1 MGLTDMILQEMQGK
15 DQLTPA
21 EFSKVYQYLHGISN
35 SGHQLIYIVDNIQN
49 YITTIPAEE
58 TEEAPVEG
66 TVYRMGG
73 EQMELQTPEAH
84 FLVVDD
90 NEMNLFVAKKLL
102 SKTGARVTTCTG
114 GLECLRALTK
124 EKFDLVFLDYMMP
137 DMDGLTALKN
147 LRQKSNIPVMM
158 ITARTADAERILGL
172 NIGADDYIC
181 KPFNPLEVA
190 ARVKAFMRRYYDL
203 GAGNIKEEAEVLK
216 AMDLELDTDKCL
228 LTKGGEIIELTSVE
242 YKMME
247 MFMKNPGK
255 VFTKQQLYE
264 YAWGDDFFASDNNIM
279 VAISKLR
286 TKLDEDASKY
296 IKTMRGLGYRLEIK

>member
-1 MGLTDMILQEMQGK
+1 MEYKILVADDEKEIRNLLKLYLENDG
-15 DQLTPA
+15 
-21 EFSKVYQYLHGISN
+21 FKV
-35 SGHQLIYIVDNIQN
+35 V
-49 YITTIPAEE
+49 
-58 TEEAPVEG
+58 EAS
-66 TVYRMGG
+66 T
-73 EQMELQTPEAH
+73 
-84 FLVVDD
+84 
-90 NEMNLFVAKKLL
+90 
-102 SKTGARVTTCTG
+102 
-114 GLECLRALTK
+114 GLEVLDLLDK
-124 EKFDLVFLDYMMP
+124 EKPDMCLLDIMMP

-203 GAGNIKEEAEVLK
+203 GAGNIKEDTEVLK

-228 LTKGGEIIELTSVE
+228 LTKGGEPIELTSVE

-279 VAISKLR
+279 VDISKLR

>member
-1 MGLTDMILQEMQGK
+1 MDYTVLVADDEKEIRNLLKLYLENDG
-15 DQLTPA
+15 
-21 EFSKVYQYLHGISN
+21 FKV
-35 SGHQLIYIVDNIQN
+35 V
-49 YITTIPAEE
+49 
-58 TEEAPVEG
+58 EAS
-66 TVYRMGG
+66 T
-73 EQMELQTPEAH
+73 
-84 FLVVDD
+84 
-90 NEMNLFVAKKLL
+90 
-102 SKTGARVTTCTG
+102 
-114 GLECLRALTK
+114 GLEVLDLLDK
-124 EKFDLVFLDYMMP
+124 EKPDMCLLDIMMP

>member
-1 MGLTDMILQEMQGK
+1 MEYKILVADDEKEIRNLLKLYLENDG
-15 DQLTPA
+15 
-21 EFSKVYQYLHGISN
+21 FKV
-35 SGHQLIYIVDNIQN
+35 V
-49 YITTIPAEE
+49 
-58 TEEAPVEG
+58 EAS
-66 TVYRMGG
+66 T
-73 EQMELQTPEAH
+73 
-84 FLVVDD
+84 
-90 NEMNLFVAKKLL
+90 
-102 SKTGARVTTCTG
+102 
-114 GLECLRALTK
+114 GLEVLDLLDK
-124 EKFDLVFLDYMMP
+124 EKPDMCLLDIMMP
-137 DMDGLTALKN
+137 DMDGLNALKN

-216 AMDLELDTDKCL
+216 AMDLELDMDKCL

>member
-1 MGLTDMILQEMQGK
+1 MEYKILVADDEKEIRNLLKLYLENDG
-15 DQLTPA
+15 
-21 EFSKVYQYLHGISN
+21 FKVI
-35 SGHQLIYIVDNIQN
+35 
-49 YITTIPAEE
+49 
-58 TEEAPVEG
+58 EA
-66 TVYRMGG
+66 
-73 EQMELQTPEAH
+73 QT
-84 FLVVDD
+84 
-90 NEMNLFVAKKLL
+90 
-102 SKTGARVTTCTG
+102 
-114 GLECLRALTK
+114 GLEVMDKLESDKPDMCL
-124 EKFDLVFLDYMMP
+124 LDIMMP
-137 DMDGLTALKN
+137 GMDGLTALKN

-203 GAGNIKEEAEVLK
+203 GAGESKETGEILK

-228 LTKGGEIIELTSVE
+228 LTKSGVSIELTSVE

-247 MFMKNPGK
+247 LFMKNPGK
-255 VFTKQQLYE
+255 VFTKQQIYE
-264 YAWGDDFFASDNNIM
+264 HAWGDDFFASDNNIM

-286 TKLDEDASKY
+286 TKLDEDPSRY

>member
-1 MGLTDMILQEMQGK
+1 MEYKILVADDEKEIRNLLKLYLENDG
-15 DQLTPA
+15 
-21 EFSKVYQYLHGISN
+21 FKV
-35 SGHQLIYIVDNIQN
+35 V
-49 YITTIPAEE
+49 
-58 TEEAPVEG
+58 EAS
-66 TVYRMGG
+66 T
-73 EQMELQTPEAH
+73 
-84 FLVVDD
+84 
-90 NEMNLFVAKKLL
+90 
-102 SKTGARVTTCTG
+102 
-114 GLECLRALTK
+114 GLEVLDLLDK
-124 EKFDLVFLDYMMP
+124 EKPDMCLLDIMMP

-203 GAGNIKEEAEVLK
+203 GAGNIKEEAKVLK

>member
-1 MGLTDMILQEMQGK
+1 MEYKILVADDENEIRNLLKLYLENDG
-15 DQLTPA
+15 
-21 EFSKVYQYLHGISN
+21 FKV
-35 SGHQLIYIVDNIQN
+35 V
-49 YITTIPAEE
+49 
-58 TEEAPVEG
+58 EAS
-66 TVYRMGG
+66 T
-73 EQMELQTPEAH
+73 
-84 FLVVDD
+84 
-90 NEMNLFVAKKLL
+90 
-102 SKTGARVTTCTG
+102 
-114 GLECLRALTK
+114 GLEVLDLLDK
-124 EKFDLVFLDYMMP
+124 EKPDMCLLDIMMP

>member
-1 MGLTDMILQEMQGK
+1 MEYKILVADDEKEIRNLLKLYLENDG
-15 DQLTPA
+15 
-21 EFSKVYQYLHGISN
+21 FKV
-35 SGHQLIYIVDNIQN
+35 V
-49 YITTIPAEE
+49 
-58 TEEAPVEG
+58 EAS
-66 TVYRMGG
+66 T
-73 EQMELQTPEAH
+73 
-84 FLVVDD
+84 
-90 NEMNLFVAKKLL
+90 
-102 SKTGARVTTCTG
+102 
-114 GLECLRALTK
+114 GLEVLDLLDK
-124 EKFDLVFLDYMMP
+124 EKPDMCLLDIMMP

-279 VAISKLR
+279 VTISKLR

>member
-1 MGLTDMILQEMQGK
+1 MEYKILVADDEKEIRNLLKLYLENDG
-15 DQLTPA
+15 
-21 EFSKVYQYLHGISN
+21 FKV
-35 SGHQLIYIVDNIQN
+35 V
-49 YITTIPAEE
+49 
-58 TEEAPVEG
+58 EAS
-66 TVYRMGG
+66 T
-73 EQMELQTPEAH
+73 
-84 FLVVDD
+84 
-90 NEMNLFVAKKLL
+90 
-102 SKTGARVTTCTG
+102 
-114 GLECLRALTK
+114 GLEVLDLLDK
-124 EKFDLVFLDYMMP
+124 EKPDMCLLDIMMP

-190 ARVKAFMRRYYDL
+190 ARVKAFMRTYYDL

-296 IKTMRGLGYRLEIK
+296 IKTMRGLGDRLEIK

>member
-1 MGLTDMILQEMQGK
+1 MEYKILVADDEKEIRNLLKLYLENDG
-15 DQLTPA
+15 
-21 EFSKVYQYLHGISN
+21 FKV
-35 SGHQLIYIVDNIQN
+35 V
-49 YITTIPAEE
+49 
-58 TEEAPVEG
+58 EAS
-66 TVYRMGG
+66 T
-73 EQMELQTPEAH
+73 
-84 FLVVDD
+84 
-90 NEMNLFVAKKLL
+90 
-102 SKTGARVTTCTG
+102 
-114 GLECLRALTK
+114 GLEVLDLLDK
-124 EKFDLVFLDYMMP
+124 EKPDMCLLDIMMP

-203 GAGNIKEEAEVLK
+203 GAGNIKEDTEILK

-228 LTKGGEIIELTSVE
+228 LTKAGEPIELTSVE